1 MKVRFTAEA
10 RREIAEILSYIA
22 NDNPTAAR
30 RVASEI
36 ETTVALLSRHPRIAM
51 VVHESGIRAK
61 LVGRFQ
67 YRIFYTFTD
76 DMLTVRN
83 VRSTRRRL
91 PWDTSERGE

>member
-91 PWDTSERGE
+91 PWDTSKRGE

>member
-1 MKVRFTAEA
+1 MKVRYTAAA

-22 NDNPTAAR
+22 QDNPKAAK

-36 ETTVALLSRHPRIAM
+36 ETTVGLLSRHPRIAM

-67 YRIFYTFTD
+67 YRIFYTTD
-76 DMLTVRN
+76 DDILTVRN
-83 VRSTRRRL
+83 VRSTRRLL
-91 PWDTSERGE
+91 PWDTSKR